1 MNKEET
7 QYFRDHWQPNWQDKK
22 YSGWALL
29 DKIEPTDSVLDIGCG
44 TNPLKERLGEQ
55 VYGIDPAFDQADKLV
70 TWEDYKP
77 HKEFNVYL
85 CLGSLN
91 FGTTAEVE
99 KQLQKLADVTKTGDR
114 IYWRQ
119 NSFGNDHLWH
129 DDSKNVRFFPWS
141 RELNKKYCEKYNF
154 TLNDIQDDATNRLYA
169 EWIKN

>member
-29 DKIEPTDSVLDIGCG
+29 DKIAPTDSVLDIGCG

-99 KQLQKLADVTKTGDR
+99 KQKNPWRRRTRRRRRKEIASQACRFAWGDLGLLEMH
-114 IYWRQ
+114 W
-119 NSFGNDHLWH
+119 
-129 DDSKNVRFFPWS
+129 
-141 RELNKKYCEKYNF
+141 
-154 TLNDIQDDATNRLYA
+154 
-169 EWIKN
+169 